1 MKKFFSVLIFI
12 SLVILNNAWA
22 QRKIVSKE
30 ADEKKVEIINGI
42 ETTTVTLRP
51 NASSRWTGEVWKA
64 ALGNC
69 GINDGPIKGGPGS
82 LGANSRGWAL
92 WNTSSIPNNAIIVSA
107 TIEAYCNQTS
117 SSSSHRIYVKQLLSD
132 PRIGDA
138 STLYNN
144 IGASST
150 IFASN
155 WNAMTSVGYSTVSY
169 NSSGISALQS
179 AVASGYGYHGVGFM
193 ENGENDPSGIIDG
206 WNWSGGSSPEPM
218 LHVSYTLPPTLFP
231 DLTVQ
236 NISVTPTQIQPGGS
250 ISVSCQVKNIG
261 NGTAG
266 TSRVGYYFAATC
278 SASMVYLGDDG
289 VVSLD
294 PNETSNENETLTIP
308 TNTAPGIY
316 YVIFVADYQNSVPE
330 SNENNNKA
338 CGDAFFEVL
347 SPTPEIQVNPTSLA
361 FGNVNIGSCSSQQSY
376 SLSGSNLTSEIVIHS
391 PSGFEISG
399 NGVTGWGNWLYYTP
413 SNGSVSA
420 TIYVRF
426 CPTLVQNY
434 SGNITHSSSGAS
446 QKNVS
451 VSGSGTE
458 VPPNSPSNLNATAQ
472 SSTQINLSWTD
483 NSNNESGFKIER
495 KNGSSGNWSEIAQ
508 VATNTTSYSDNNL
521 TPNTQYCYQVRAYN
535 SAGNSNYSN
544 ESCATTSDVPPNDP
558 TNLSATAQSSTQI
571 NLSWTDNSDNETG
584 FKIEQKSG
592 SSGNWSE
599 IAQVAANTTSYSDN
613 NLTPNTQYCYQV
625 RAYNSAGNSNYSN
638 ESCATTSDVP
648 PNPPTNLS
656 VTPQSST
663 QINLSWTDNSNN
675 ESGFKIERKEGSG
688 GAWSEIA
695 QIGANTTT
703 YNDNNLTPNT
713 QYFYR
718 VRAYNSIGNSDYT
731 NEAWAII
738 SSVKDLQMISGL
750 PEKYMLSQNYPNP
763 FNPTSTIV
771 FGIAEESNVHLKV
784 YDLLGNEV
792 ISLLSGETLPAG
804 YYKYSLNAENLS
816 SGIYIYSVT
825 VLSSNGHAFKDTK
838 KMILIK

>member
-1 MKKFFSVLIFI
+1 
-12 SLVILNNAWA
+12 
-22 QRKIVSKE
+22 
-30 ADEKKVEIINGI
+30 
-42 ETTTVTLRP
+42 
-51 NASSRWTGEVWKA
+51 
-64 ALGNC
+64 
-69 GINDGPIKGGPGS
+69 
-82 LGANSRGWAL
+82 
-92 WNTSSIPNNAIIVSA
+92 
-107 TIEAYCNQTS
+107 
-117 SSSSHRIYVKQLLSD
+117 
-132 PRIGDA
+132 
-138 STLYNN
+138 
-144 IGASST
+144 
-150 IFASN
+150 
-155 WNAMTSVGYSTVSY
+155 
-169 NSSGISALQS
+169 
-179 AVASGYGYHGVGFM
+179 
-193 ENGENDPSGIIDG
+193 
-206 WNWSGGSSPEPM
+206 
-218 LHVSYTLPPTLFP
+218 
-231 DLTVQ
+231 
-236 NISVTPTQIQPGGS
+236 
-250 ISVSCQVKNIG
+250 
-261 NGTAG
+261 
-266 TSRVGYYFAATC
+266 
-278 SASMVYLGDDG
+278 MVYLGDDG

-420 TIYVRF
+420 TVYVRF

-434 SGNITHSSSGAS
+434 SGNITHTSSGAS

-625 RAYNSAGNSNYSN
+625 RAYNSAGSSNYSN